1 MKILVF
7 LTLLSSNILAQTSKI
22 QIIEKTIYLT
32 QEQNFEDKRAW
43 FNEAISISTTQPI
56 KSISYWVGIGDESLK
71 ELKKKEKKLKLK
83 KNTFLGALHSKKIS
97 AQDSKKQT
105 GELEIRLLHNYT
117 DKTIYD
123 CEKKY
128 LEGGFLI
135 YRIYSDCYWHG
146 RMVDS
151 GDYEQ
156 TVAWESPKGNN
167 DISLNLASF
176 IVRSD
181 KKVEKPIHI
190 KILVETF

>member
-1 MKILVF
+1 MKTLILF
-7 LTLLSSNILAQTSKI
+7 ILLSTNIFAQTSKF

-32 QEQNFEDKRAW
+32 QERKFEDKRTW

-56 KSISYWVGIGDESLK
+56 KSISYWIGIGDESLK
-71 ELKKKEKKLKLK
+71 ELKKTEKKFKLK
-83 KNTFLGALHSKKIS
+83 KNNFLEALHTKKIP
-97 AQDSKKQT
+97 AQEANKQT
-105 GELEIRLLHNYT
+105 GVLEIRLLHNYT

-146 RMVDS
+146 RMIDS
-151 GDYEQ
+151 GNYEQ
-156 TVAWESPKGNN
+156 NVIWESPKGNH
-167 DISLNLASF
+167 DISPTSASF

-181 KKVEKPIHI
+181 KKIEKPIHI
-190 KILVETF
+190 RILVETF